1 MPEGFL
7 HTNYYKMHILVSSL
21 SVTVWAIDSE
31 RDLPIE
37 NRQRRRSLSFINVKL
52 FESPLFKTV
61 RGFSQ
66 NYQSRTARRSNTN
79 CCGITRRI
87 STCFLI

>member
-37 NRQRRRSLSFINVKL
+37 NIIDREDAVFLS
-52 FESPLFKTV
+52 
-61 RGFSQ
+61 
-66 NYQSRTARRSNTN
+66 
-79 CCGITRRI
+79 
-87 STCFLI
+87 